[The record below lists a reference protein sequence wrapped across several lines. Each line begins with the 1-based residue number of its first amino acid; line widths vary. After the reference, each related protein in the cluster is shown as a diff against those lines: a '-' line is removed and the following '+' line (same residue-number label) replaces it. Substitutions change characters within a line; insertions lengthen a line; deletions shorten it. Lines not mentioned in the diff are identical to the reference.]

1 MTEDKNEAYQ
11 LRMKTFET
19 DPSTGLPWTAES
31 LATFEGPSVAEM
43 AEWTLEEQWMGL
55 SPLKRQQLV
64 GADQKSLMFWKS
76 WDVLSAQEKALL
88 KSLYEGKT

>member
-1 MTEDKNEAYQ
+1 
-11 LRMKTFET
+11 
-19 DPSTGLPWTAES
+19 
-31 LATFEGPSVAEM
+31 
-43 AEWTLEEQWMGL
+43 MGL